1 MNSWQNEIHLEGV
14 FRMMYLDNSA
24 TTKPYDEVLETY
36 IKVNKELFGNPS
48 SLHNFGGKAEQ
59 LISRAREQIAGL
71 IEVNSNEIYFTSGGT
86 EGNNLAVKGAAIMHQ
101 SKGNHII
108 TTSVEHPSV
117 KESCEQLRS
126 LGFKI
131 TYVPVDEKGSVSV
144 SDIEAALTEQTI
156 LVSVIHVNNEV
167 GTIQPIKEIGQL
179 LSNHPKVLFHVDHVQ
194 GAGKVPL
201 NFRACHIDLCTVS
214 AHKFHGLKGNGFL
227 FIKEGVHISPLFSG
241 GSQEK
246 NIRSGTENAGGIVAM
261 ARALRMTELKRQQQH
276 ETLMGIRNNLFKQ
289 LHELPDIIIHT
300 PEKNAAPH
308 IITFSAVGHKGEVLV
323 HALEEKGIIVSTTS
337 ACSSRDRTAS
347 GTLKAMGI
355 EDDVATGAVRISLSY
370 ESSHDSGERLIKGLR
385 EVLQRLNKVMGR
397 ME

>member
-1 MNSWQNEIHLEGV
+1 
-14 FRMMYLDNSA
+14 MMYLDNSA

-36 IKVNKELFGNPS
+36 IKINRELFGNPS

-131 TYVPVDEKGSVSV
+131 TYVPVDEKGRVSV
-144 SDIEAALTEQTI
+144 SDIEAALKKTI

-179 LSNHPKVLFHVDHVQ
+179 L
-194 GAGKVPL
+194 
-201 NFRACHIDLCTVS
+201 
-214 AHKFHGLKGNGFL
+214 
-227 FIKEGVHISPLFSG
+227 
-241 GSQEK
+241 
-246 NIRSGTENAGGIVAM
+246 
-261 ARALRMTELKRQQQH
+261 
-276 ETLMGIRNNLFKQ
+276 
-289 LHELPDIIIHT
+289 
-300 PEKNAAPH
+300 
-308 IITFSAVGHKGEVLV
+308 
-323 HALEEKGIIVSTTS
+323 
-337 ACSSRDRTAS
+337 
-347 GTLKAMGI
+347 
-355 EDDVATGAVRISLSY
+355 RISLKY
-370 ESSHDSGERLIKGLR
+370 YFMLIMYREQEEFRLIF
-385 EVLQRLNKVMGR
+385 VLATSIFVLFQHINFMG
-397 ME
+397 